1 MSEKRSLLRTA
12 GLVGSL
18 TILSRVVGLLRDIVI
33 ASRLGA
39 NYVSDCF
46 NIAFEIPNLARR
58 VLGEGALSAFVVPIY
73 AHLRAEK
80 GEKASWLF
88 VSNALNCLTL
98 LSAVLTV
105 LGMLFS
111 KYLFIL
117 FGGAKFLY
125 KGQTEFLLLGEH
137 LTRIMFPFLMLL
149 ALASLLM
156 GVLHSLK
163 HFTAPALGST
173 MLNLAIVGSHFLF
186 RGAAPERFVFVLA
199 WAVLAGV
206 LLRLLILFP
215 PLLRRGFRYVVTIN
229 FRSAE
234 LKELVRLLL
243 PAIYG
248 LAVVHI
254 NISINL
260 NFANWL
266 GPGSVTYLRNAN
278 RLVQFPL
285 GIFAASI
292 ATALLPSLSA
302 KVIENKKAE
311 LEDLMLFTFRVL
323 LIIFVPA
330 AFGLIALGYPVIQ
343 LLLERGHWTPLATQQ
358 TYFALICY
366 AVGLL
371 PSAGLR
377 ILTPLYYARR
387 DLMTP
392 FRVGLLAMVL
402 NVLLN
407 VLFLFTPLRHAGLA
421 LATSLVTT
429 LNFALLLKIM
439 RKQFPGIVKSTLL
452 PILIKAIIAGII
464 MAAGCKGL
472 HAALVHFMPHRGFM
486 LNAAI
491 VLGCVG
497 AGAGLFVLIGHLIG
511 LHDIGR
517 AVRIVLRIDKTG
529 AAQKQENDISNSAR

>member
-1 MSEKRSLLRTA
+1 MSEKRSLSADQAGLLRTA
-12 GLVGSL
+12 GWVGAL

-39 NYVSDCF
+39 NYISDCF

-58 VLGEGALSAFVVPIY
+58 VLGEGALSAFIVPIY
-73 AHLRAEK
+73 THLRAEK

-88 VSNALNCLTL
+88 VSNALNCLVL
-98 LSAVLTV
+98 VSAVLTI
-105 LGMLFS
+105 LGMLLS
-111 KYLFIL
+111 KYLFIV
-117 FGGAKFLY
+117 FGGAKFVY
-125 KGQTEFLLLGEH
+125 KNQTDLLLLGEN

-173 MLNLAIVGSHFLF
+173 MLNLAIVGAHFLF
-186 RGAAPERFVFVLA
+186 RGTQPGTFVFVLA

-206 LLRLLILFP
+206 ALRLIILIP
-215 PLLRRGFRYVVTIN
+215 PLLRRGFTYVATLD
-229 FRSAE
+229 FRSPE
-234 LKELVRLLL
+234 LRELVRLLL
-243 PAIYG
+243 PAVYG
-248 LAVVHI
+248 LAVVHV
-254 NISINL
+254 NITINL

-292 ATALLPSLSA
+292 ATALLPGLSA
-302 KVIENKKAE
+302 KVIEKKKAE
-311 LEDLMLFTFRVL
+311 LEDLMQFTFRVL
-323 LIIFVPA
+323 AIIFVPA
-330 AFGLIALGYPVIQ
+330 TFGLIALGYPIIE
-343 LLLERGHWTPLATQQ
+343 LLLQRGQWTQLATQQ
-358 TYFALICY
+358 TYFALIFY
-366 AVGLL
+366 AMGLL

-392 FRVGLLAMVL
+392 LRVGLVAMGL
-402 NVLLN
+402 NIALN

-421 LATSLVTT
+421 LATTLVTA
-429 LNFALLLKIM
+429 LNFSLLLRFM
-439 RKQFPGIVKSTLL
+439 RKDFPGIIARDLLPTLL
-452 PILIKAIIAGII
+452 KAIAAGAI
-464 MAAGCKGL
+464 MAALCRGMYEAVIHL
-472 HAALVHFMPHRGFM
+472 APARGFM
-486 LNAAI
+486 LNAAL

-497 AGAGLFVLIGHLIG
+497 VGAGVFVFVGHLIG
-511 LHDIGR
+511 LHDINR
-517 AVRIVLRIDKTG
+517 AVRIVLRSDKAG
-529 AAQKQENDISNSAR
+529 FSSK